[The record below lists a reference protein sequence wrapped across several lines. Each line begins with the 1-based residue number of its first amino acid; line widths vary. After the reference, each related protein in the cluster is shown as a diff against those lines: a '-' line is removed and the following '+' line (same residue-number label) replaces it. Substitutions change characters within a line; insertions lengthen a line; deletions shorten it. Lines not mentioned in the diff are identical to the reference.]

1 MAEREWLDLAGK
13 SAMLA
18 WRLPVIRY
26 RGASGRPGA
35 YLQAALH
42 ADEQPGVAA
51 LHELAGLLNRAEADG
66 RLLRDVILVPFANP
80 IGLHQVVDGRHM
92 GRFHLGSG
100 TNFNRAFPLPPTG
113 QLGEQA
119 AGKPAAGERA
129 VPPRPDRA
137 LKTALAQLAAGSDV
151 ILDLHCDKESLLYAY
166 CHAELWPGARG
177 LAARLGAAAVLLWA
191 GPEEGGAAF
200 EEAVNIDR
208 LPVRASRPFLSATVE
223 LRGQADVDP
232 ALARADARALYE
244 VLADR
249 NIVDDPTIGPCPVWN
264 GPAVRQDHVV
274 NVSAPALG
282 TLLFDCPL
290 GARVAEGAVIAR
302 ILAAPGDAAG
312 EVAVRAPA
320 AGLLLIR
327 ARDRLA
333 RPGETIATLVTDR
346 PAKGAVIGRTL
357 SNR

>member
-1 MAEREWLDLAGK
+1 MAEKEWLDLPGE
-13 SAMLA
+13 SAMQA

-26 RGASGRPGA
+26 RGTSGRPGA

-51 LHELAGLLNRAEADG
+51 LHELAKLLTTAEAEG
-66 RLLRDVILVPFANP
+66 RLLRDVVLVPYANP

-100 TNFNRAFPLPPTG
+100 TNFNRAFALPPA
-113 QLGEQA
+113 EQA
-119 AGKPAAGERA
+119 TGKPAAGGLA
-129 VPPRPDRA
+129 VPPRPDQA
-137 LKTALAQLAAGSDV
+137 LKAALADLAAGSDV
-151 ILDLHCDKESLLYAY
+151 ILDLHCDKEAVLYAY
-166 CHAELWPGARG
+166 CHVELWPGARD
-177 LAARLGAAAVLLWA
+177 LAARLGAAAILLWA

-200 EEAVNIDR
+200 EEAVTIDR
-208 LPVRASRPFLSATVE
+208 LPATADRPFLSATVE
-223 LRGQADVDP
+223 LRGQSDVDP
-232 ALARADARALYE
+232 GLARADARGLYAL
-244 VLADR
+244 LADR
-249 NIVDDPTIGPCPVWN
+249 GMLRDPAIGPRAAWN

-282 TLLFDCPL
+282 TLLFDCAV
-290 GARVAEGAVIAR
+290 GTRVTARQRLAR
-302 ILAAPGDAAG
+302 ILATPCDGAG
-312 EVAVRAPA
+312 EVEVIAPA

-333 RPGETIATLVTDR
+333 RPGETIATLLTDR
-346 PAKGAVIGRTL
+346 PAKGAAVGRTL

>member
-1 MAEREWLDLAGK
+1 MAERELLDLKGE
-13 SAMLA
+13 SPMQA

-26 RGASGRPGA
+26 RGSSGRSGA

-51 LHELAGLLNRAEADG
+51 LHELAKLLNNAEAEG
-66 RLLRDVILVPFANP
+66 RLLRDVILVPYANP

-100 TNFNRAFPLPPTG
+100 TNFNRAFPLPTI
-113 QLGEQA
+113 EQG
-119 AGKPAAGERA
+119 AGKPAPGEPA
-129 VPPRPDRA
+129 IPPRADQL
-137 LKTALAQLAAGSDV
+137 LKAALARLAAGSDV
-151 ILDLHCDKESLLYAY
+151 ILDLHCDKEAVVYAY
-166 CHAELWPGARG
+166 CHAELWPGARD
-177 LAARLGAAAVLLWA
+177 LAARLGAAAMLLWA

-200 EEAVNIDR
+200 EEAVTIER
-208 LPVRASRPFLSATVE
+208 LPATAAWPFLSATVE
-223 LRGQADVDP
+223 LRGQSDVEP

-244 VLADR
+244 LLADR
-249 NIVDDPTIGPCPVWN
+249 GILSDPTIGQRPAWN

-282 TLLFDCPL
+282 ALLFECAP
-290 GARVAEGAVIAR
+290 GARVAQGQCLAR
-302 ILAAPGDAAG
+302 ILAAPCDGAG
-312 EVAVRAPA
+312 EIEVPAPA

-346 PAKGAVIGRTL
+346 PAKGAAIGRTL

>member
-1 MAEREWLDLAGK
+1 MAERELLDLAGE
-13 SAMLA
+13 SAMHA

-26 RGASGRPGA
+26 RGTSGRPGA

-51 LHELAGLLNRAEADG
+51 LHELAKLLATAEAEG
-66 RLLRDVILVPFANP
+66 RLLRDVILVPYANP

-100 TNFNRAFPLPPTG
+100 TNFNRAFPLPPV
-113 QLGEQA
+113 EQA
-119 AGKPAAGERA
+119 AGKPAADGLA
-129 VPPRPDRA
+129 IPPRTDQA
-137 LKTALAQLAAGSDV
+137 LKAALAHLAAGSEV
-151 ILDLHCDKESLLYAY
+151 ILDLHCDKEAAVYAY
-166 CHAELWPGARG
+166 CHAELWPGARD

-200 EEAVNIDR
+200 EEAVTIDR
-208 LPVRASRPFLSATVE
+208 LPATSARPFLSATIE

-232 ALARADARALYE
+232 ALARADARGLYE
-244 VLADR
+244 LLADR
-249 NIVDDPTIGPCPVWN
+249 GMLSDPAIAPRPAWN

-282 TLLFDCPL
+282 TLLFDCAV
-290 GARVAEGAVIAR
+290 GTRVTAGQCLAR
-302 ILAAPGDAAG
+302 ILAAPCDSAG
-312 EVAVRAPA
+312 EVEVRAPA

-333 RPGETIATLVTDR
+333 RPGETIATLITDR
-346 PAKGAVIGRTL
+346 PAKGAAIGRTL